1 MHVAFFF
8 PPLPLHIFLF
18 SIFCFLC
25 SKRPNEYFLF
35 NFLFCAFPSLPFRSP
50 CRPRARKNP
59 SYFFSF
65 FPPFKPPLSLPF
77 PFLFFPSLPLHIFYF
92 LFSIFYFRRG
102 QMNIFYSFPFL
113 PRAFPPPSLSVTLP
127 PTRPE
132 NPFPFPPFKP
142 PLSLPSPSLPFPS
155 LPLHIFYFLFS
166 IFYFR
171 RGQMNIF
178 YSLPFPAPSLPL
190 HFRVTLPPTRPENP
204 SPLSLPFKPPLSLP
218 FPSLPSP
225 SLPQADGTF
234 NLTALSL

>member
-1 MHVAFFF
+1 MHVLVTLRVSVFSKKCMSLFFSLPF
-8 PPLPLHIFLF
+8 PFTFFYFLF
-18 SIFCFLC
+18 SVFYVRSGQMNIFY
-25 SKRPNEYFLF
+25 SISSS
-35 NFLFCAFPSLPFRSP
+35 APSLPFP
-50 CRPRARKNP
+50 FGHLAAPAPEKNP
-59 SYFFSF
+59 LIFSSFFSS
-65 FPPFKPPLSLPF
+65 FKPPLSLPF

-102 QMNIFYSFPFL
+102 QI
-113 PRAFPPPSLSVTLP
+113 
-127 PTRPE
+127 
-132 NPFPFPPFKP
+132 
-142 PLSLPSPSLPFPS
+142 
-155 LPLHIFYFLFS
+155 
-166 IFYFR
+166 
-171 RGQMNIF
+171 NIF